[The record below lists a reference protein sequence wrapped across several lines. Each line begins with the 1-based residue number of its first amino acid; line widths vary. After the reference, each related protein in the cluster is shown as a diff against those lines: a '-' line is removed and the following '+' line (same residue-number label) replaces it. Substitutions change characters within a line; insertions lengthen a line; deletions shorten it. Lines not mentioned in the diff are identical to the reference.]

1 MEGDAIENEG
11 VVEENAHSGKG
22 AERFWKNDK
31 RVRRGGV
38 EEGEQGE
45 ADTEL
50 ELGGGRKPHTHK
62 VVAQWLAKELS
73 NDQHPRGV
81 TKDQIDVNKEV
92 NPIQVEP
99 IPPYT
104 NFQPS

>member
-1 MEGDAIENEG
+1 MAKVQRGFERTIREL
-11 VVEENAHSGKG
+11 EE
-22 AERFWKNDK
+22 EE
-31 RVRRGGV
+31 V

-50 ELGGGRKPHTHK
+50 ELGGGRKPHTYK

-73 NDQHPRGV
+73 NGQHPRGV